1 MKFNLRNLPLL
12 LLLLVFT
19 YSGYAQS
26 KPFTITGHIKG
37 LQDGAKVELLPGATH
52 QDEAP
57 VATATVSQGKFE
69 LKGSVPE
76 PRLFYVRIT
85 EPRGYYSLMVQ
96 SGEITLTGD
105 ARLSGD
111 GDNRSYEFEHM
122 TVKGSDVHTQYL
134 QKRAP
139 REMLDSVYMANR
151 EASKEISEKVNAA
164 YKNKDTVLLKSL
176 KETAAYKQM
185 DARESAFFKL
195 VTATFEKIIRD
206 DKDTWWGPF
215 FALDLY
221 NYFTPKDKPVYEQF
235 SKEAKDSYYGKLLNE
250 QLNPKGFAG
259 QPAPLL
265 DLKASTNTPTD
276 IASLTKGHKYVL
288 VDFWASWCGPCRRA
302 IPAMKSSYADLQAK
316 GVQIVS
322 VSIDKK
328 EADWLKAQ
336 KEEQLP
342 WPSFLDKGK
351 TANAWKIRAIPAMF
365 LLNEKGIVVGENLTL
380 EEIQA
385 KMKEN

>member
-1 MKFNLRNLPLL
+1 MKFNLRSAPLI

-19 YSGYAQS
+19 CSGYAQS
-26 KPFTITGHIKG
+26 KPFTITGLIKG
-37 LQDGAKVELLPGATH
+37 LPDGTKVELVPGATH

-57 VATATVSQGKFE
+57 MATATVSQGKFE

-76 PRLFYVRIT
+76 PRLFYMRLA

-105 ARLSGD
+105 ARLSGN
-111 GDNRSYEFEHM
+111 GDNKLYEFEHM
-122 TVKGSDVHTQYL
+122 VVKGSDAHTQYV

-139 REMLDSVYMANR
+139 REMLDSIYTANR
-151 EASKEISEKVNAA
+151 DASKEISEKLNAA
-164 YKNKDTVLLKSL
+164 YKSKDTVLVKSL
-176 KETAAYKQM
+176 KGTEAYKQM
-185 DARESAFFKL
+185 EERESAFFKL
-195 VTATFEKIIRD
+195 VTATFEKVIHD
-206 DKDTWWGPF
+206 NKDTWWGPF

-221 NYFTPKDKPVYEQF
+221 NYFTPKDKPMYEQF
-235 SKEAKDSYYGKLLNE
+235 SPEAKESYYGKLLDE
-250 QLNPKGFAG
+250 QLNPKGFSG

-265 DLKASTNTPTD
+265 DLKASTSIPTD
-276 IASLTKGHKYVL
+276 VASLTKGHKYVL

-302 IPAMKSSYADLQAK
+302 IPGMKSSYAELQAK

-342 WPSFLDKGK
+342 WPSFLDNGK

-365 LLNEKGIVVGENLTL
+365 LLDEKGIVVGENLTL
-380 EEIQA
+380 EEVMT
-385 KMKEN
+385 KMKAN

>member
-1 MKFNLRNLPLL
+1 MKFNLRSTPLI

-26 KPFTITGHIKG
+26 KPFTITGIIKG
-37 LQDGAKVELLPGATH
+37 LPDGAKIELVPGATH

-69 LKGSVPE
+69 LKGEVPE
-76 PRLFYVRIT
+76 PRLFYIRLT

-96 SGEITLTGD
+96 SGKISLAGD
-105 ARLSGD
+105 ARLSGN
-111 GDNRSYEFEHM
+111 GDNKYYEFEHM
-122 TVKGSDVHTQYL
+122 LVKGSDAHTQFL
-134 QKRAP
+134 QKKAP
-139 REMLDSVYMANR
+139 REMLDSVYTANR
-151 EASKEISEKVNAA
+151 EASKEISEKLNAA
-164 YKNKDTVLLKSL
+164 NKNKDTVLLKSL
-176 KETAAYKQM
+176 KETEAYKQM
-185 DARESAFFKL
+185 DARESAFFKQ
-195 VTATFEKIIRD
+195 VTATFEKIIHD
-206 DKDTWWGPF
+206 NKDTWWGPF

-221 NYFTPKDKPVYEQF
+221 NYFTPKDKPMYEQF
-235 SKEAKDSYYGKLLNE
+235 SQEAKDSYYGKLLDE

-259 QPAPLL
+259 QAAPLL
-265 DLKASTNTPTD
+265 DLKASTSIPTD

-365 LLNEKGIVVGENLTL
+365 LLDEKGIVVGENLTL